1 MRLAFKVVVNG
12 IGVYVSALL
21 AKPSIEFVGSG
32 SELLWTVIWVALVF
46 GLVNTF
52 ALPIIRSV
60 RPAVRWPVVAL
71 CTFGI
76 NVPLLWLISKGSEHL
91 SARLQLQNFWPAVI
105 GGLIATTVSLALH
118 AALPETPRSA
128 VKELA

>member
-1 MRLAFKVVVNG
+1 MRLALKVVVNG
-12 IGVYVSALL
+12 VGVYVSALL

-32 SELLWTVIWVALVF
+32 SELVWTVVWVALVF

-60 RPAVRWPVVAL
+60 RPTARRPIVAL
-71 CTFGI
+71 CTFSA
-76 NVPLLWLISKGSEHL
+76 NVLLLLLISKGSEHL
-91 SARLQLQNFWPAVI
+91 SARLQLQNFWPALI
-105 GGLIATTVSLALH
+105 GGLIATTVSLVLH

>member
-12 IGVYVSALL
+12 VGVYVSALL
-21 AKPSIEFVGSG
+21 AKPAIEFVGSG
-32 SELLWTVIWVALVF
+32 SELLWTVVWVALVF

-60 RPAVRWPVVAL
+60 RPTVRWPVVAL
-71 CTFGI
+71 CTFVV
-76 NVPLLWLISKGSEHL
+76 NVLLLWLISTGSEHL
-91 SARLQLQNFWPAVI
+91 SARFELQNFWPALI
-105 GGLIATTVSLALH
+105 GGLIATTVSLALQ